1 MSYKTAQ
8 ILGALLAV
16 LLVGGVLLVG
26 RALPPPCQGALRVE
40 LRPPLKGPATFHFS
54 LDTAAPGSAERHEH
68 CEFDVT
74 LSAKAEVTRK
84 QCAYPWQLQLR
95 EARGEVA
102 ITGMLLGA
110 TPEHLSLAIRGG
122 DELLY
127 DTELQP
133 TYDSNITALRPESG
147 EERFC
152 GRAALLKAPCVR
164 GSSQCVP
171 FAALCDGPEDCGAGH
186 VCCAAPA
193 WGMEYGA
200 RNSMECSTRGQCA
213 ARIESYVA
221 CHSDSDCTSGFACEA
236 GGEGESFKPALQLCT
251 PKRVKDESK
260 PL

>member
-26 RALPPPCQGALRVE
+26 RALPPPCQGALRIE
-40 LRPPLKGPATFHFS
+40 LRPPLKGPATLRIE
-54 LDTAAPGSAERHEH
+54 LDTGAQGTSETRQH
-68 CEFDVT
+68 CEFDVK
-74 LSAKAEVTRK
+74 LNAKAEVSRK
-84 QCAYPWQLQLR
+84 ECAYPWQLQLR
-95 EARGEVA
+95 DARGEVA

-110 TPEHLSLAIRGG
+110 TPKQLALRVRSG

-127 DTELQP
+127 DTQLVP
-133 TYDSNITALRPESG
+133 SYDGNVTALRPEGG

-152 GRAALLKAPCVR
+152 GHTAMIKAECQR

-171 FAALCDGPEDCGAGH
+171 FDALCDGPEDCEPGR

-200 RNSMECSTRGQCA
+200 RNAMECSSRSQCE
-213 ARIESYVA
+213 ARIESYIA
-221 CHSDSDCTSGFACEA
+221 CHADAQCGKGFTCQA
-236 GGEGESFKPALQLCT
+236 GGDGDSFKPALHLCT
-251 PKRVKDESK
+251 PKQN
-260 PL
+260 